1 MKKLIISS
9 ILILSAFSLA
19 SGQTNANKVYWVH
32 GFGDKDWTWDTYKYS
47 LIPYNKN
54 RGTSIGWSSNSSLG
68 VAADLLNAE
77 INKQVSSSNKAI
89 VFGHSAGGLVARK
102 AAQSNSKIRA
112 IITAGTP
119 NQGAG
124 IVTSLKNRSLNNV
137 AEAAVSKVQANLSL
151 GSLAVNTLLPG
162 VGNSLASLIISVSCN
177 IAGEVGKALA
187 DEAIEDVKA
196 DYSTEAAED
205 MNPDLSQNS
214 FLRNLNS
221 STSSKPI
228 INIYGNEDDN
238 KLVRIAGTFLKKY
251 ENDTNTTDN
260 CYDET
265 AFPYYNGALATCT
278 SFEVLHY
285 AAGTTTA
292 VLGIF
297 CPYYLASSALNY
309 SAAASW
315 TDTRRFIQYDAH
327 NEWDSMIGAVHTD
340 RIENWHRILWWSWC
354 DVEYVTVYENSD
366 GFIPNNSSKM
376 TGSNVTNIEV
386 KGVNHLEMNSHPS
399 MRQLLSEILKGTRGD
414 AFNYNY

>member
-1 MKKLIISS
+1 MKKIIISS

-19 SGQTNANKVYWVH
+19 SGQTNYNKVYWVH
-32 GFGDKDWTWDTYKYS
+32 GFGDDRYTWDTYKYA
-47 LIPYNKN
+47 LTPYNN
-54 RGTSIGWSSNSSLG
+54 RGTSIGWSCYSSLS
-68 VAADLLNAE
+68 VAADDLNTE
-77 INKQVSSSNKAI
+77 INKQVSSSKKAI

-102 AAQSNSKIRA
+102 AAQSNNKIRA

-124 IVTSLKNRSLNNV
+124 IVTTLKNRSLNNV
-137 AEAAVSKVQANLSL
+137 AKKAVSKVQVNLIL
-151 GSLAVNTLLPG
+151 GSQAVGSLLPG
-162 VGNSLASLIISVSCN
+162 VGNALVSLISISSGL
-177 IAGEVGKALA
+177 AGEVGKALA
-187 DEAIEDVKA
+187 DDAIEDVKA
-196 DYSTEAAED
+196 DYSTKAAED
-205 MNPDLSQNS
+205 MNPNLSQNS

-238 KLVRIAGTFLKKY
+238 RLVRIAGTALHKY

-260 CYDET
+260 CYDES
-265 AFPYYNGALATCT
+265 AFQYYNAALNT
-278 SFEVLHY
+278 SSTFEILHY

-297 CPYYLASSALNY
+297 CPYYLASSALNF

-315 TDTRRFIQYDAH
+315 TDTRRFIQYDVH

-340 RIENWHRILWWSWC
+340 RIEKWHKILWVKWC
-354 DVEYVTVYENSD
+354 DVSYVTVYENSD

-376 TGSNVTNIEV
+376 TGTNVKNIEV

-399 MRQLLSEILKGTRGD
+399 MRAKLKQILSTTSYGSD
-414 AFNYNY
+414 FNYNY

>member
-9 ILILSAFSLA
+9 ILILSAFSFA
-19 SGQTNANKVYWVH
+19 SGQTNTNKVYWVH
-32 GFGDKDWTWDTYKYS
+32 GFGDKRYTWDTYKNA
-47 LIPYNKN
+47 LIPYNN
-54 RGTSIGWSSNSSLG
+54 QGTSIGWSYNSSLG
-68 VAADLLNAE
+68 VAADMLNTQ
-77 INKQVSSSNKAI
+77 INNEVSSSKKAI

-124 IVTSLKNRSLNNV
+124 IVTTLKNRSLNNV
-137 AEAAVSKVQANLSL
+137 AKKAASKVQANLIL
-151 GSLAVNTLLPG
+151 GSQAVGSLLPG
-162 VGNSLASLIISVSCN
+162 VGNALVSLIGISSGL
-177 IAGEVGKALA
+177 AGEVGKALA
-187 DEAIEDVKA
+187 EDAVEDVKTS
-196 DYSTEAAED
+196 YSKVAAED
-205 MNPDLSQNS
+205 MNPDLSRNT
-214 FLRNLNS
+214 FLRNLNA

-238 KLVRIAGTFLKKY
+238 RLVRIAGTALHKY

-260 CYDET
+260 CYDES
-265 AFPYYNGALATCT
+265 AFQYYNAALNT
-278 SFEVLHY
+278 SSTFEILHY

-297 CPYYLASSALNY
+297 CPYYLASSALNF

-315 TDTRRFIQYDAH
+315 TDTRRFIQYDVH

-340 RIENWHRILWWSWC
+340 RIEKWHKILWVKWC
-354 DVEYVTVYENSD
+354 DVSYVTVYENSD

-399 MRQLLSEILKGTRGD
+399 MRRLLQDITNNGTRGRD
-414 AFNYNY
+414 FSYKY

>member
-1 MKKLIISS
+1 MLFPRLTGKMLRFVRKS
-9 ILILSAFSLA
+9 FTEE
-19 SGQTNANKVYWVH
+19 SGKVLRRRD
-32 GFGDKDWTWDTYKYS
+32 GFGDNESTWDTYKND
-47 LIPYNKN
+47 LIPYANQ
-54 RGTSIGWSSNSSLG
+54 GTSIGWSSNSSLG

-77 INKQVSSSNKAI
+77 INKQVSSSKKAI

-124 IVTSLKNRSLNNV
+124 IVTTLKNRSLNNV
-137 AEAAVSKVQANLSL
+137 AKKAVSKVQTNLIL
-151 GSLAVNTLLPG
+151 GSQAVGSLLPG
-162 VGNSLASLIISVSCN
+162 VGNALVSLISISSG

-187 DEAIEDVKA
+187 DDAIEELKA
-196 DYSTEAAED
+196 DYSTKAAED

-238 KLVRIAGTFLKKY
+238 RLVRIAGTALHKG
-251 ENDTNTTDN
+251 ENDTNTSDN

-265 AFPYYNGALATCT
+265 AFQYYNAALNT
-278 SFEVLHY
+278 STTFEVLHY

-297 CPYYLASSALNY
+297 CPYLLASSALNF

-315 TDTRRFIQYDAH
+315 TDTRRFIQYDVH

-340 RIENWHRILWWSWC
+340 RIENWHSFLWWSWC

-376 TGSNVTNIEV
+376 TGTNVKNIEI

-399 MRQLLSEILKGTRGD
+399 MRANLKQILRTTSYGTD
-414 AFNYNY
+414 FNYNY